1 MHPGD
6 LNSVSQVIETSSQ
19 SKLLYKEITGM
30 NKTTL
35 DPMKDPY
42 VKSILK
48 TKLPEKLTYVEGTFF
63 RDSTFPEETLRA
75 LLKHPKVDL
84 FEAEHAIYTTDVVDD
99 LEELVRFIFNIH
111 ELLVGK

>member
-6 LNSVSQVIETSSQ
+6 LNSVSQVIETSTQ
-19 SKLLYKEITGM
+19 SKILYREIAGT

-48 TKLPEKLTYVEGTFF
+48 TKLPEKLTYVEGTFL
-63 RDSTFPEETLRA
+63 RENYTLN
-75 LLKHPKVDL
+75 
-84 FEAEHAIYTTDVVDD
+84 F
-99 LEELVRFIFNIH
+99 
-111 ELLVGK
+111 